1 MDRAYRHG
9 FLMKGLELSAQGRNL
24 AADPREL
31 KSIVHCF
38 APIDL
43 SAILPTADYEPKF
56 AVSVACHSGEG
67 SPIMRG
73 SRSKVGFFL
82 ITSVGAACGA
92 AHLPAA
98 TAAQPTA
105 VVSGAASSTARTQP
119 VALSHG
125 RRSISPDPDAGP
137 SSDSP
142 PKALPRA
149 AGSVPSHKKQVQP
162 PAKEAACP
170 EGMQLMNGDYC
181 TEVKHQCL
189 ESWYDKSNK
198 KTVCERFEPKSSC
211 VGERKHKRFCIDRY
225 EWPNRAG
232 ERPEVMNRFHQAE
245 VKCAALG
252 KRLCTESEWT
262 MTCEGP
268 KFLPFPYG
276 YVRDTNICH
285 GDVMWDSPD
294 MKKVAAR
301 DPAELAR
308 LWKGVRSGS
317 QPQCVSEYG
326 VYDMPGNA
334 DEVVSSETYSSD
346 FRGKFDSVHTGGPWY
361 KGVRNQCRPKIY
373 THDEGFYY
381 YFLSFRCCAEPD
393 RQDTDPRT
401 AKQRKANWKF
411 EKVEQIAG
419 FSRLEVQKALRTK
432 AEKGNC
438 GCGKGDIR
446 CNTLCGTLL
455 GAQAKDF
462 PKTRR

>member
-1 MDRAYRHG
+1 MAEPVH
-9 FLMKGLELSAQGRNL
+9 LS
-24 AADPREL
+24 
-31 KSIVHCF
+31 
-38 APIDL
+38 
-43 SAILPTADYEPKF
+43 SA
-56 AVSVACHSGEG
+56 
-67 SPIMRG
+67 
-73 SRSKVGFFL
+73 
-82 ITSVGAACGA
+82 
-92 AHLPAA
+92 
-98 TAAQPTA
+98 
-105 VVSGAASSTARTQP
+105 
-119 VALSHG
+119 
-125 RRSISPDPDAGP
+125 RRSIRPRADAGTVPPESKTTTPAASPTP
-137 SSDSP
+137 SAKQESP
-142 PKALPRA
+142 
-149 AGSVPSHKKQVQP
+149 S
-162 PAKEAACP
+162 PAREGAACP
-170 EGMQLMNGDYC
+170 EGMQLVEGDYC
-181 TEVKHQCL
+181 TEVKHKCL

-198 KTVCERFEPKSSC
+198 KTVCEKFEAKSEC
-211 VGERKHKRFCIDRY
+211 VGQRKHKRFCIDRY
-225 EWPNRAG
+225 EWPNRSG

-268 KFLPFPYG
+268 KFKPFPYG

-294 MKKVAAR
+294 MKKVALR

-317 QPQCVSEYG
+317 QPQCVSDYG

-334 DEVVSSETYSSD
+334 DEVVASETTSSD

-393 RQDTDPRT
+393 HQQTEPRT
-401 AKQRKANWKF
+401 PKQRAANWKF

-419 FSRLEVQKALRTK
+419 FSREQVQKALKTK

-438 GCGKGDIR
+438 ACSKGDIR

-455 GAQAKDF
+455 GPQAKDY
-462 PKTRR
+462 PKNRR